1 MTCDYDH
8 LASADSLRL
17 PAAYAH
23 SRKTNDNKKYL
34 FDYIYHIHT
43 SHIFSQQCLPLHL
56 QTGTGPSTTGRS
68 PVSVSPLLN
77 RPAADHRFIN
87 QYDPLIPP
95 ALLRHDL
102 PVPPV
107 ASKTISA
114 SRRAT
119 SSIVRGT
126 DPLSRL
132 VVVVGPCSIHD
143 VDQAKEYASRLR
155 KGVQEGRW
163 PGLEVVMRVYLSVD
177 SFLTFL
183 TTCNN
188 HFG

>member
-1 MTCDYDH
+1 MII
-8 LASADSLRL
+8 
-17 PAAYAH
+17 
-23 SRKTNDNKKYL
+23 KN
-34 FDYIYHIHT
+34 
-43 SHIFSQQCLPLHL
+43 IFSTTSITSTHPHLFPSNVCHSISRQEQAPRRQEGHRCPSPHSSIVLP
-56 QTGTGPSTTGRS
+56 T
-68 PVSVSPLLN
+68 
-77 RPAADHRFIN
+77 DHRFIN

-102 PVPPV
+102 PVPPL

-163 PGLEVVMRVYLSVD
+163 PGLEVIMRVYLSVD
-177 SFLTFL
+177 SSL